1 MVDAEN
7 LAFLIEAGF
16 SESAAKK
23 ALETNNNSTAE
34 AMEWLLIHGEDAIGE
49 TIPQANTLK
58 LSTVAATDDETEK
71 ANVDDAAT
79 SATAN
84 SLKCEDCGIL
94 LKDEDVATLHVRKKK
109 ISFIF
114 SIFKKIS
121 KYNY

>member
-16 SESAAKK
+16 SESAAKR
-23 ALETNNNSTAE
+23 ALESNNNSTAE

-58 LSTVAATDDETEK
+58 LSTVAATGDETEK
-71 ANVDDAAT
+71 ANVEDATT

-94 LKDEDVATLHVRKKK
+94 LKDEDVATLHVRKKNA
-109 ISFIF
+109 FLF
-114 SIFKKIS
+114 FH
-121 KYNY
+121 